1 MKTRCDRILVGKTAL
16 TSLYNTSVQLSF
28 GKLAKVHRRQR
39 TVSLDKRHLKGSR
52 NTLGKKAVPL
62 HHIDHRIIIGN
73 RICHVVLRVSAYPP
87 VLELVLLIAQKN
99 KAAILVTPIIPPQ
112 MSICS
117 RSTATPGRSDQL
129 SALNITV
136 RNTRC
141 RDLLIPSVVTIV
153 VPLRDEG
160 FCRQPH

>member
-1 MKTRCDRILVGKTAL
+1 
-16 TSLYNTSVQLSF
+16 
-28 GKLAKVHRRQR
+28 
-39 TVSLDKRHLKGSR
+39 
-52 NTLGKKAVPL
+52 
-62 HHIDHRIIIGN
+62 
-73 RICHVVLRVSAYPP
+73 
-87 VLELVLLIAQKN
+87 
-99 KAAILVTPIIPPQ
+99 

-153 VPLRDEG
+153 VPLRDED
-160 FCRQPH
+160 FCRQPTGGKAILRGDGGKEDVVRENGVFGGSNVVIFLSRANTT